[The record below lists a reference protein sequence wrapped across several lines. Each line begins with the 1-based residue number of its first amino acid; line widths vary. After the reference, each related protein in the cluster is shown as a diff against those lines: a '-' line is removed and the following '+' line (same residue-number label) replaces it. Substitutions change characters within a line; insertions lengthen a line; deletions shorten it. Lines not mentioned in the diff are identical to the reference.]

1 MKKITPAKFIISSP
15 KLSLCPD
22 FGNLPEFALLGR
34 SNVGKSSFINRLA
47 NNGKL
52 AKTSNK
58 PGKTRLINFF
68 DFNGQFIIADMPGY
82 GFANVKKEMKDQWE
96 RDLAHYLENRASLTS
111 CIQFIDA
118 RHPVQAN
125 DYQMREWLAF
135 KNLPVI
141 TIATKVDCLKRSQIA
156 PALAA
161 LKKELDCEV
170 LPFSA
175 KDNAYTENVVKFLL
189 SYGQTMPEDASDEIG

>member
-15 KLSLCPD
+15 KLSLCLD
-22 FGNLPEFALLGR
+22 FGNCPEFALLGR

-96 RDLAHYLENRASLTS
+96 RDLAHYLENRESLTS

-118 RHPVQAN
+118 RHPVQTN

-135 KNLPVI
+135 KKLPVI
-141 TIATKVDCLKRSQIA
+141 TIATKVDCLSRGKIVSTIA
-156 PALAA
+156 R
-161 LKKELDCEV
+161 LKKELSCEV

-175 KDNAYTENVVKFLL
+175 KDSYYTEEVIKYLL
-189 SYGQTMPEDASDEIG
+189 NFEPEI

>member
-1 MKKITPAKFIISSP
+1 MRKITPAKFIISAP
-15 KLSLCPD
+15 RLSLCPD
-22 FGNLPEFALLGR
+22 FQGLPEFALLGR

-47 NNGKL
+47 NNTKL

-68 DFNGQFIIADMPGY
+68 DFNGVFIVADLPGY
-82 GFANVKKEMKDQWE
+82 GYANVKKEMKDQWE
-96 RDLAHYLENRASLTS
+96 KELTIYLEKREALTS

-118 RHPVQAN
+118 RHPIQAN
-125 DYQMREWLAF
+125 DYQMREWLAY
-135 KNLPVI
+135 KNIPVI
-141 TIATKVDCLKRSQIA
+141 TIATKVDCLSRGKISATIFR
-156 PALAA
+156 

-175 KDNAYTENVVKFLL
+175 KDNYYTEKVVEYLL
-189 SYGQTMPEDASDEIG
+189 KVK

>member
-15 KLSLCPD
+15 KLSLCPN

-96 RDLAHYLENRASLTS
+96 RDLAHYLENRESLTS

-125 DYQMREWLAF
+125 DLQMREWLAY
-135 KNLPVI
+135 KELPVI
-141 TIATKVDCLKRSQIA
+141 TIATKVDCLSRGKIA
-156 PALAA
+156 QTIAG
-161 LKKELDCEV
+161 LKKSLDCEV

-175 KDNAYTENVVKFLL
+175 KDGYYTENVIKFLL
-189 SYGQTMPEDASDEIG
+189 SFNSSDLEKDVE

>member
-1 MKKITPAKFIISSP
+1 MKKITPAKFVISSP

-96 RDLAHYLENRASLTS
+96 KDLAHYLEKRESLTS

-118 RHPVQAN
+118 RHDIQAN
-125 DYQMREWLAF
+125 DYQMREWLAY

-141 TIATKVDCLKRSQIA
+141 TIATKVDCLTRGKIA
-156 PALAA
+156 STITKF
-161 LKKELDCEV
+161 KKELDCEV

-175 KDNAYTENVVKFLL
+175 KDSYYTEAVVKYLL
-189 SYGQTMPEDASDEIG
+189 NIKNTEVVEIL

>member
-1 MKKITPAKFIISSP
+1 MKKITPAKFIISAP

-22 FGNLPEFALLGR
+22 FGGLKEFALLGR
-34 SNVGKSSFINRLA
+34 SNVGKSSFINRLS

-82 GFANVKKEMKDQWE
+82 GFANVKKEMKDDWE
-96 RDLAHYLENRASLTS
+96 KQLSIYLEKRESLTS

-118 RHPVQAN
+118 RHPIQAN
-125 DYQMREWLAF
+125 DLQMREWLAY

-141 TIATKVDCLKRSQIA
+141 TIATKVDCLSRGKIA
-156 PALAA
+156 QTVAK
-161 LKKELDCEV
+161 LKKELDSEV

-175 KDNAYTENVVKFLL
+175 KDSYYTENVVKYLL
-189 SYGQTMPEDASDEIG
+189 DLE

>member
-1 MKKITPAKFIISSP
+1 MKRITPAKFIVSAP

-22 FGNLPEFALLGR
+22 FGGMKEFALLGR
-34 SNVGKSSFINRLA
+34 SNVGKSSFINRIA

-68 DFNGQFIIADMPGY
+68 DFNGQFIIADLPGY

-96 RDLAHYLENRASLTS
+96 KDLSIYLEKRESLTS

-118 RHPVQAN
+118 RHPVQKN
-125 DYQMREWLAF
+125 DYQMREWLAY

-141 TIATKVDCLKRSQIA
+141 TIATKVDCLSRGKVASA
-156 PALAA
+156 VAS
-161 LKKELDCEV
+161 LKKELDCDV

-175 KDNAYTENVVKFLL
+175 VDNYYTERVVEYLLNV
-189 SYGQTMPEDASDEIG
+189 